1 MPFCSLP
8 LASTDDAIRIVQE
21 FVLGNGHLKLT
32 SDQLAETMR
41 DVDGNEHP
49 DAIQFARMVLDVW
62 RLRNPHL
69 EGVFSSQP
77 GITSA
82 LPPKKESIPLL
93 PYRKL
98 LFLHKLYVRFFTRV
112 WCCKSPPP
120 TTSNP
125 LFVSGPR
132 KYFFLP
138 GVAYRRRWCVRKKSL
153 FLSAFG
159 TVACAC

>member
-32 SDQLAETMR
+32 SDQLAENMR

-69 EGVFSSQP
+69 EGVFSSQAP
-77 GITSA
+77 PERVGAGGITSA
-82 LPPKKESIPLL
+82 LPPKKESIP
-93 PYRKL
+93 P
-98 LFLHKLYVRFFTRV
+98 F
-112 WCCKSPPP
+112 SI
-120 TTSNP
+120 
-125 LFVSGPR
+125 
-132 KYFFLP
+132 
-138 GVAYRRRWCVRKKSL
+138 
-153 FLSAFG
+153 
-159 TVACAC
+159 